1 MVTPVYPPSTPRKS
15 IQYETA
21 ATKYCIAYV
30 QRRTPLCSNMTKK
43 NTNGIHLYLFLISK
57 VENRLNHTFLEE
69 SEENEPKKAA
79 AGKRRMSM
87 AAAVVPTA
95 DWVEEVIS
103 LIDVDIKTRAAFGF
117 SEYLTGTVS
126 WLLGVE
132 QILYNVGHVTD
143 ADGKDKDIYRYY
155 GVTGKEGQMTSHR
168 WVFDGKGACLDRI
181 GDKVLG
187 AGICHW
193 LSLALDGGGVD
204 SSKQVV
210 FHPRAPT

>member
-1 MVTPVYPPSTPRKS
+1 M
-15 IQYETA
+15 
-21 ATKYCIAYV
+21 
-30 QRRTPLCSNMTKK
+30 
-43 NTNGIHLYLFLISK
+43 
-57 VENRLNHTFLEE
+57 
-69 SEENEPKKAA
+69 
-79 AGKRRMSM
+79 KRRSRRWRLRSGERLWYQTTSPLSSPF
-87 AAAVVPTA
+87 PTLLRPRLPCPQSPTPPLSFQMDVLA
-95 DWVEEVIS
+95 NWAEEVIS
-103 LIDVDIKTRAAFGF
+103 SGDIDTKTRAAFGF

-155 GVTGKEGQMTSHR
+155 GVPGKEGQMTSHR

-193 LSLALDGGGVD
+193 LSLALDGVN
-204 SSKQVV
+204 SKQV
-210 FHPRAPT
+210 FSPTTYLPT